1 MLSNIIK
8 KISESLIQKLNFF
21 LFLLPII
28 SILLIYLLNL
38 YFTVKNNYLFPIFF
52 GCDGVGIGSARLDSI
67 GFSIS
72 FF

>member
-1 MLSNIIK
+1 MTALACDKVHFRLKILSNHIVVTVTPKVMLSGIDIGPF
-8 KISESLIQKLNFF
+8 S
-21 LFLLPII
+21 
-28 SILLIYLLNL
+28 
-38 YFTVKNNYLFPIFF
+38 LFPIFF